1 MKLVAL
7 VFGSIMLVGCA
18 SPQVVQAKK
27 NAMTRAI
34 AENSTVSCDSKEM
47 CDKLFRVA
55 TDVAVQYSDMKIQS
69 QGANNL
75 STYNPYYHGDIGAS
89 VQRVMVD
96 GSSEKIN
103 LYVVCKGMYDNII
116 GNDCYDK
123 VTSIY
128 DVYKAR
134 VSAVNVETKPT
145 KKTAKSK

>member
-1 MKLVAL
+1 MKHIAL
-7 VFGSIMLVGCA
+7 VFGSIMLISCA
-18 SPQVVQAKK
+18 TPQAVQAKK
-27 NAMTRAI
+27 NAMARAI
-34 AENSTVSCDSKEM
+34 ADNSTVLCDSKEK
-47 CDKLFRVA
+47 CDKIFRVA

-96 GSSEKIN
+96 SNSEKIN
-103 LYVVCKGMYDNII
+103 FYVVCKGMYDNII

-123 VTSIY
+123 VTGIY

-134 VSAVNVETKPT
+134 VAEINAESKQG
-145 KKTAKSK
+145 KKSKRQ